1 MEEELPD
8 INIEDIEDD
17 EINIY
22 NISLLKEDKIL
33 IVFEEEGNY
42 NDYICLVTDF
52 ITENEQKYI
61 IITTE
66 FNQIYKLETDL
77 NDFILKDQTDNTI
90 IDIEKIIEFDLDELE
105 DVVNINLTKDIYP
118 EILLDIEEKLQKEY
132 IFTETDKKESLLS
145 ELISSLDIYDNE
157 LLMKKITSMVDVIF
171 NMINEDLDLSEYE
184 KILINNV
191 FPNWI
196 IPISNNLKRYY
207 IETDNEELLDINY
220 ENIIIKKQLKHE
232 INSQFVHLLTENE
245 EDIMNFT
252 YQKIISNIYANLYSP
267 IQEYDFTNGYLLQN
281 YNGEYY
287 LDCFANNC
295 INVDGFLNVDNRKTR
310 NELSYNTIV
319 SDKNEKVILIQKE
332 NINLSGFFF
341 LPNQYNYLNCKMDL
355 DNELFTLGEIILINN
370 IKYTIFTKNELI
382 NKIMNENKVNKFSLT
397 SDLEDIDINYKNFNI
412 FMLNDNFNKE
422 RLLSIFN
429 KYIQKELDI
438 FKSIDKYILNYIFN
452 YTDLKKIFINYTIN
466 LQNIDNNLK
475 NIVNKIIDININR
488 YSDLY
493 DDFKLNKEKYKT
505 KKKLTINEKIYF
517 IKNFIYT
524 QSIIPI
530 KNIYIKKLINKYSRE
545 PKGDAEDPNFLYNIH
560 DNNKL
565 ICKHHLFSTNVTD
578 DKSSYD
584 SLINNFATPP
594 KDGSIYCKFCSEFID
609 FEKKSIYQGFD
620 EDNKPIQ
627 MSSLSEEIDED
638 IFINITKEQKKT
650 KDLIE
655 LISNKINIYLTDIDK
670 KEIIDLYEVINN
682 DLLANDRYEVIDV
695 SIKNHP
701 MISDEKNS
709 KTIKILKYYLIY
721 SNKLLFLFISILI
734 YFQTAIPEYTTR
746 NSIELNLLDL
756 TTNKYKFIKEESNS
770 DIISIKVVDYLIN
783 RIKVLTNKYRKD
795 AFWKNIKIFLDE
807 QKNPNIPGPR
817 EQIINTI
824 KHILSSKYN
833 NIFERIRLF
842 KNFKEL
848 SNKLYFKNY
857 WSSYKPLPTNINI
870 KNINKLIID
879 KINSPEDKEIYFKN
893 YDGTLYLEN
902 IALIKKINKNNYQDL
917 YKELNIQISKI
928 QNNSSFYK
936 FVNYVNDLYGVHLDN
951 KYFNNLIF
959 EFLNSMNDPDLI
971 NLFNNY
977 RWDNQN
983 KMFRGENIN
992 FSELKKLISDIYDY
1006 YSSKNIDK
1014 ISLFMYNYNIKNNVN
1029 LKLLNTKP
1037 KRIYTNNFPKL
1048 FSENTYDSTK
1058 NKESYDKIFEKYC
1071 YDYNNNLIVDIKT
1084 NIIISDDLK
1093 IDTKINICKNKE
1105 TPNQK
1110 NFIKILNDIIK
1121 KNQFNYFNINHNYFK
1136 NENIYKVNSLI
1147 SFINSNPN
1155 LMADNDIKNIYN
1167 YFTNYLDDLVDI
1179 SEIYKESISKLFD
1192 TIIDYTNRINN
1203 YLITSSF
1210 IESTRKQEI
1219 TNKTGPY
1226 NIKLN
1231 KINILLA
1238 NIVKNGSIDTI
1249 KKYIN
1254 IVKYTISRICNY
1266 KNLNHFNK
1274 LTKNVFHT
1282 ITPKNWNLT
1291 DTNKPKLEI
1300 FLSEKEFLLHNLI
1313 YIEKNNKK
1321 IDNGFYEYL
1330 NDSDIDINYLQNIV
1344 NSYTKN
1350 INIINS
1356 NNSTYL
1362 DDFNT
1367 KLILSF
1373 SLMSIFIDIINYC
1386 DSIDEDDDI
1395 SLITNILLDIILNI
1409 IQDFNDQRWI
1419 HSIDLDNINLN
1430 LSKQK
1435 EREKQNLLN
1444 EFDQMD
1450 GDERYAKQQLQNIGA
1465 TNWYRIGEEKGE
1477 KYLES
1482 SAYADELEFERSKY
1496 LETIYNS
1503 TEQSQDVFN
1512 DKMDFSSLNPMDHSK
1527 TDTKGFNDINDKK
1540 YEDSEDHDSHEY

>member
-505 KKKLTINEKIYF
+505 KKK
-517 IKNFIYT
+517 
-524 QSIIPI
+524 
-530 KNIYIKKLINKYSRE
+530 
-545 PKGDAEDPNFLYNIH
+545 
-560 DNNKL
+560 
-565 ICKHHLFSTNVTD
+565 
-578 DKSSYD
+578 
-584 SLINNFATPP
+584 INN
-594 KDGSIYCKFCSEFID
+594 
-609 FEKKSIYQGFD
+609 
-620 EDNKPIQ
+620 
-627 MSSLSEEIDED
+627 
-638 IFINITKEQKKT
+638 
-650 KDLIE
+650 
-655 LISNKINIYLTDIDK
+655 
-670 KEIIDLYEVINN
+670 
-682 DLLANDRYEVIDV
+682 
-695 SIKNHP
+695 
-701 MISDEKNS
+701 
-709 KTIKILKYYLIY
+709 
-721 SNKLLFLFISILI
+721 
-734 YFQTAIPEYTTR
+734 
-746 NSIELNLLDL
+746 
-756 TTNKYKFIKEESNS
+756 
-770 DIISIKVVDYLIN
+770 
-783 RIKVLTNKYRKD
+783 
-795 AFWKNIKIFLDE
+795 
-807 QKNPNIPGPR
+807 
-817 EQIINTI
+817 
-824 KHILSSKYN
+824 
-833 NIFERIRLF
+833 
-842 KNFKEL
+842 
-848 SNKLYFKNY
+848 
-857 WSSYKPLPTNINI
+857 
-870 KNINKLIID
+870 
-879 KINSPEDKEIYFKN
+879 
-893 YDGTLYLEN
+893 
-902 IALIKKINKNNYQDL
+902 
-917 YKELNIQISKI
+917 
-928 QNNSSFYK
+928 
-936 FVNYVNDLYGVHLDN
+936 
-951 KYFNNLIF
+951 
-959 EFLNSMNDPDLI
+959 
-971 NLFNNY
+971 
-977 RWDNQN
+977 
-983 KMFRGENIN
+983 
-992 FSELKKLISDIYDY
+992 
-1006 YSSKNIDK
+1006 
-1014 ISLFMYNYNIKNNVN
+1014 
-1029 LKLLNTKP
+1029 
-1037 KRIYTNNFPKL
+1037 
-1048 FSENTYDSTK
+1048 
-1058 NKESYDKIFEKYC
+1058 
-1071 YDYNNNLIVDIKT
+1071 
-1084 NIIISDDLK
+1084 
-1093 IDTKINICKNKE
+1093 
-1105 TPNQK
+1105 
-1110 NFIKILNDIIK
+1110 
-1121 KNQFNYFNINHNYFK
+1121 
-1136 NENIYKVNSLI
+1136 
-1147 SFINSNPN
+1147 
-1155 LMADNDIKNIYN
+1155 
-1167 YFTNYLDDLVDI
+1167 
-1179 SEIYKESISKLFD
+1179 
-1192 TIIDYTNRINN
+1192 
-1203 YLITSSF
+1203 
-1210 IESTRKQEI
+1210 
-1219 TNKTGPY
+1219 
-1226 NIKLN
+1226 
-1231 KINILLA
+1231 
-1238 NIVKNGSIDTI
+1238 
-1249 KKYIN
+1249 
-1254 IVKYTISRICNY
+1254 
-1266 KNLNHFNK
+1266 
-1274 LTKNVFHT
+1274 
-1282 ITPKNWNLT
+1282 
-1291 DTNKPKLEI
+1291 
-1300 FLSEKEFLLHNLI
+1300 
-1313 YIEKNNKK
+1313 
-1321 IDNGFYEYL
+1321 
-1330 NDSDIDINYLQNIV
+1330 
-1344 NSYTKN
+1344 
-1350 INIINS
+1350 
-1356 NNSTYL
+1356 
-1362 DDFNT
+1362 
-1367 KLILSF
+1367 
-1373 SLMSIFIDIINYC
+1373 
-1386 DSIDEDDDI
+1386 
-1395 SLITNILLDIILNI
+1395 
-1409 IQDFNDQRWI
+1409 
-1419 HSIDLDNINLN
+1419 
-1430 LSKQK
+1430 
-1435 EREKQNLLN
+1435 
-1444 EFDQMD
+1444 
-1450 GDERYAKQQLQNIGA
+1450 
-1465 TNWYRIGEEKGE
+1465 
-1477 KYLES
+1477 
-1482 SAYADELEFERSKY
+1482 
-1496 LETIYNS
+1496 
-1503 TEQSQDVFN
+1503 
-1512 DKMDFSSLNPMDHSK
+1512 
-1527 TDTKGFNDINDKK
+1527 
-1540 YEDSEDHDSHEY
+1540 